1 MLYKKRKKIFALL
14 WPKLFPRLIAS
25 NKFPDIQ
32 APVDVEDEAKI
43 IKVAFYRPSKLKL
56 AFFYL
61 FSVLT
66 LGLLLL
72 LSKWTLQRRIKL
84 KYKKTSCQDAT
95 LLVIE
100 GQGRDFKRF
109 IVELYT

>member
-1 MLYKKRKKIFALL
+1 MAL
-14 WPKLFPRLIAS
+14 KGLISS

-43 IKVAFYRPSKLKL
+43 VKVAFYRPSKLKL
-56 AFFYL
+56 TFFYI

-72 LSKWTLQRRIKL
+72 FSKWTLQRRIKL
-84 KYKKTSCQDAT
+84 NYKKTSCQNAT
-95 LLVIE
+95 LLVID
-100 GQGRDFKRF
+100 GQGNDFRRI
-109 IVELYT
+109 IVEYFT